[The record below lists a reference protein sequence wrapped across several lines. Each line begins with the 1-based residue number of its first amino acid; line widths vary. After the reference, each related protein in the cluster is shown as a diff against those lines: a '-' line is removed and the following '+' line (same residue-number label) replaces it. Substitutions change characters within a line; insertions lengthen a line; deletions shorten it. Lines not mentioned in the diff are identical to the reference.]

1 MQKLTRESLY
11 TLEDYARARPEFR
24 RRVME
29 HKRHRKVPLGP
40 NATLYFEDTLTIQYQ
55 VQEVL
60 RVERLFEPAEVQ
72 DELDAYNPLIPDASN
87 WKAVFM
93 IEFSDEAERRQAL
106 ARLIGIEDRVWLQV
120 HGFAPV
126 YAIADEDLD
135 RETAEKTS
143 AVHFVRFELA
153 PDMIAAV
160 RRGANIAAGVDHPG
174 YRYEL
179 PALAPDVRQSLAND
193 LP

>member
-11 TLEDYARARPEFR
+11 TLEDYAQARTGFR
-24 RRVME
+24 QRVME

-40 NATLYFEDTLTIQYQ
+40 NATLYFEDTLTIHYQ

-72 DELDAYNPLIPDASN
+72 DELDAYNPLIPDDSN

-93 IEFSDEAERRQAL
+93 IEFADEAERRQAL
-106 ARLIGIEDRVWLQV
+106 AKLIGIEDRVWMQV
-120 HGFAPV
+120 HGFDPV

-143 AVHFVRFELA
+143 AVHFLRFELT
-153 PDMIAAV
+153 PEMITAV
-160 RRGANIAAGVDHPG
+160 RQGADIATGVDHPE
-174 YRYEL
+174 YRYEI
-179 PALAPDVRQSLAND
+179 PALAPEVRQSLAND
-193 LP
+193 LK